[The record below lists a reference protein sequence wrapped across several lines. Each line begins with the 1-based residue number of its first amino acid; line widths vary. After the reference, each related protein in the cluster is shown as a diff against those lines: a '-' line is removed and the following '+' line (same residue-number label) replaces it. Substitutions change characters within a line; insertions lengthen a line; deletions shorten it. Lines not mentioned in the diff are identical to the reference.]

1 MKATVYIEI
10 ENSQLQ
16 KMGVEQDGKYAPFI
30 FNPDKFVGYWISE
43 EENEITFYLDSMSFI
58 CELNSKNIK
67 LFNDILNEK
76 SCSCHN
82 NVQQV

>member
-16 KMGVEQDGKYAPFI
+16 KMGVEQEAKYAPFV
-30 FNPDKFVGYWISE
+30 FNPDKFIGYWPSE
-43 EENEITFYLDSMSFI
+43 EDDKITFYVDSLQFL
-58 CELNSKNIK
+58 CKYTSKNIK

-82 NVQQV
+82 HL